1 MAWSV
6 GVGWARSDDPAEGR
20 SRPDRRRRMQVRLVA
35 AGSVIGIAALTLPDL
50 IRLDHVTPFAQLVSL
65 RPYVLPGVAALV
77 LVLAALSWRH
87 RQLLLPTGALL
98 LVLITGTA
106 SIVPRTQAAPLPSA
120 GRPLTVLAF
129 NTLNGSA
136 DVGEVAELI
145 RTERP
150 DLAAL
155 IEVSETYRDRLA
167 PLVEPLGYRMFTAT
181 GMDGDGD
188 TGDLYGV
195 TALVA
200 DHLGPVTSAVDRSIT
215 FPIIEVE
222 GGGLGSVRFVAYHSV
237 APRRG
242 DVARWLSNLDELT
255 RYCAGGTPAIIAG
268 DFNAT
273 LDHSALRTATAGC
286 SDAAA
291 QRGQGLV
298 PTWPTWAPDWFGPQI
313 DHVFATDP
321 ISAESFAV
329 REVAGSDHRA
339 VLARLRTPVPDD
351 T

>member
-1 MAWSV
+1 MSLFPQT
-6 GVGWARSDDPAEGR
+6 D
-20 SRPDRRRRMQVRLVA
+20 RPCPVASAHEPLSTPRRGMRFHLVA
-35 AGSVIGIAALTLPDL
+35 AGIVIGIAALTLPDL
-50 IRLDHVTPFAQLVSL
+50 IGLDQLTPFAQVVSL
-65 RPYVLPGVAALV
+65 RPYVLVGVAALV

-87 RQLLLPTGALL
+87 RRLLPAAGALL
-98 LVLITGTA
+98 VVLIAGA
-106 SIVPRTQAAPLPSA
+106 ALIVPRTQAAPLPSG
-120 GRPLTVLAF
+120 GRSFTVLTF

-136 DVGEVAELI
+136 DVGELAELI

-150 DLAAL
+150 DLASL
-155 IEVSETYRDRLA
+155 VEVSETYRDRLA

-181 GMDGDGD
+181 GFDDEGDA
-188 TGDLYGV
+188 GDLLGV

-200 DHLGPVTSAVDRSIT
+200 DRFGPVTSNADLSSP
-215 FPIIEVE
+215 FPTVVVE
-222 GGGLGSVRFVAYHSV
+222 GGELGSLRFVAYHSV

-242 DVARWLSNLDELT
+242 DVPQWRSDLGKLARF
-255 RYCAGGTPAIIAG
+255 CAGGTPAIIAG

-273 LDHSALRTATAGC
+273 LDNSVLRAATAGC

-313 DHVFATDP
+313 DHVFATGP

-339 VLARLRTPVPDD
+339 VLARLRAPDAA
-351 T
+351 